1 MRLRGGKVGGV
12 KAKDLWEKNGD
23 ELLQM
28 EEELRTELMSL
39 RVAQQ
44 VGGQPG
50 KVNRI
55 KMIRKAIAR
64 VLTVQTAKRR
74 GEAYSEVEK
83 KKYKP
88 LDARDNRHW
97 TKAMRLRLNKYERS
111 KKSPKM
117 IRCLRAQVWGAGVRP
132 MRRVVGFNAPI
143 QPVEIGTIPN
153 NDLSLEKYPRYRLGA
168 HGRATST
175 GHVPEHAKAAMEK
188 KKAAWEV
195 EQKRVKALKDR
206 LRSK

>member
-1 MRLRGGKVGGV
+1 MSRFWLQ
-12 KAKDLWEKNGD
+12 NGE

-74 GEAYSEVEK
+74 GEAYTEV
-83 KKYKP
+83 
-88 LDARDNRHW
+88 
-97 TKAMRLRLNKYERS
+97 S
-111 KKSPKM
+111 S
-117 IRCLRAQVWGAGVRP
+117 
-132 MRRVVGFNAPI
+132 
-143 QPVEIGTIPN
+143 
-153 NDLSLEKYPRYRLGA
+153 
-168 HGRATST
+168 
-175 GHVPEHAKAAMEK
+175 
-188 KKAAWEV
+188 
-195 EQKRVKALKDR
+195 AL
-206 LRSK
+206 